1 MVEQGCVQT
10 NQLDEE
16 LVELT
21 SEISLKQKLIEE
33 LGKYILGL
41 MGNSIIELITRL
53 NLLLFNLLYLCNLM
67 G

>member
-1 MVEQGCVQT
+1 MLEQGCAQT

-33 LGKYILGL
+33 LGKYFSNI
-41 MGNSIIELITRL
+41 MGRRTDYSPQPLII
-53 NLLLFNLLYLCNLM
+53 
-67 G
+67 